1 MAVVN
6 EAAEVVSGEV
16 LDAVE
21 VAQAVIDGRSLAIG
35 LAIGA
40 GVGFAVGGL
49 YISKRLRTEY
59 EKIAEEEIAQ
69 MREHFHAKVIALEE
83 KPALDGLVKDLGY
96 VPVAGET
103 EGGDR
108 ADQRPEVKPEPGA
121 VNTTVETV
129 SETANVFQQEQPP
142 EEELGEGKEPN
153 DGWDY
158 QKEIAA
164 RSPDAPYVIHEDE
177 QHERG
182 YNEATFTYYEGDD
195 VLADAS
201 DKILDNREEIVG
213 DCIEKFGHGSSDP
226 NVVYL
231 RNEQLE
237 VEIELCRSTGTYAEE
252 VHGFKHSDEVRRV
265 RRSSPDDE

>member
-16 LDAVE
+16 LDAAE
-21 VAQAVIDGRSLAIG
+21 AVHRALDGHSLGLGLVIG
-35 LAIGA
+35 L
-40 GVGFAVGGL
+40 GVGFSIGGL

-59 EKIAEEEIAQ
+59 ERIAEEEIAQ

-83 KPALDGLVKDLGY
+83 KPALDGLVRDLGY
-96 VPVAGET
+96 VPVVGET
-103 EGGDR
+103 QGGD
-108 ADQRPEVKPEPGA
+108 AAPQPDPGA
-121 VNTTVETV
+121 VNTRVETE
-129 SETANVFQQEQPP
+129 SETKNVFETEQPA
-142 EEELGEGKEPN
+142 EEDLGEGKEPN

-158 QKEIAA
+158 QKEIAQ
-164 RSPDAPYVIHEDE
+164 RSSDRPYVIHEDE

-195 VLADAS
+195 VLADAA
-201 DKILDNREEIVG
+201 DKILDNRDEIVG

-237 VEIELCRSTGTYAEE
+237 VEIELCRSTGSYAEE
-252 VHGFKHSDEVRRV
+252 VHGFKHSDEPRRV